1 MKLRVRDIKI
11 FNEAIELLNIVYD
24 EKSVTLSKQDDEVIR
39 EYICKIDDIVNNMEL
54 DKFIIKNKAND
65 DEIIKIK
72 YKEIKPQIK
81 QLENEIKNFMNDL
94 ELIINKYPSQ
104 EVKNCYSRFYVLLDE
119 LLKANIP
126 PLKPVKT
133 KDIQRD
139 IEALADEIVEL
150 LEIAKEKKDFEL
162 LDIAMDKI
170 SIFYS
175 FSSDLKRL

>member
-1 MKLRVRDIKI
+1 MILRVKNIER
-11 FNEAIELLNIVYD
+11 FNEEIQELEIKYIEKII
-24 EKSVTLSKQDDEVIR
+24 TLQAKDDEVVK
-39 EYICKIDDIVNNMEL
+39 EYIYKIKDIA
-54 DKFIIKNKAND
+54 KNIFQVEKIEFN
-65 DEIIKIK
+65 EIVKVK

-81 QLENEIKNFMNDL
+81 QLENEIKNFMNYL
-94 ELIINKYPSQ
+94 ELIINKYPNQ
-104 EVKNCYSRFYVLLDE
+104 EIKKCYSSFYILLDE
-119 LLKANIP
+119 LLKAHIP
-126 PLKPVKT
+126 ALKPVKT

-139 IEALADEIVEL
+139 MEALADEIVEL